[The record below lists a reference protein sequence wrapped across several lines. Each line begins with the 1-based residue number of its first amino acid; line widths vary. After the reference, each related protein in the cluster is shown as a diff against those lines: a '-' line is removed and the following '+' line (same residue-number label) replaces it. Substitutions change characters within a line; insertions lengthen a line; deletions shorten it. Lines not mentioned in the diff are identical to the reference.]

1 MKQIFFFDTVYQAAK
16 DCYYLEKKRT
26 YKMSPDT
33 SKAS

>member
-1 MKQIFFFDTVYQAAK
+1 MKQTFFFDTVYQAAK
-16 DCYYLEKKRT
+16 DCYYLEKRT